1 MLWKNCSVNSGIV
14 TGLLEKE
21 LLGTCKQG
29 HGTGSHLHKVNFT
42 VIMRVMP
49 LLSMNCAGVKKTNA
63 QRWPWNMS
71 KGERFK
77 IRTVVVARCS
87 YTVVNKS
94 HSKYECNSRS
104 DFQRNML
111 FCNPIWGE
119 ETSQSSLY
127 IIRYN
132 FRVTKFWTK
141 KIAK

>member
-21 LLGTCKQG
+21 LLGTCKHG
-29 HGTGSHLHKVNFT
+29 HGTGSHLHKFKSNFT
-42 VIMRVMP
+42 VIMRVVP
-49 LLSMNCAGVKKTNA
+49 LLSLNCAGVKKRMLKDGRET
-63 QRWPWNMS
+63 MS

-77 IRTVVVARCS
+77 IRTVVAARCS
-87 YTVVNKS
+87 YTAVNKS

-104 DFQRNML
+104 DFQRNMQ
-111 FCNPIWGE
+111 FRNPIWGE

-132 FRVTKFWTK
+132 FRVMKF
-141 KIAK
+141 